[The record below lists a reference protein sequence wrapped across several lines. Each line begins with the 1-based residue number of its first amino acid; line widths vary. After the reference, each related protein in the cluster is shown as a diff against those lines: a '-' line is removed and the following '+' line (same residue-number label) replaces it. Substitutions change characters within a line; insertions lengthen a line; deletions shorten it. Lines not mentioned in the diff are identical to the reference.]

1 MPDNSLPQSNPSEAD
16 APPLKADAGEVAAMM
31 EAAEAQLGDPWSDD
45 AAIAFSEL
53 MECDEREVFPVNA
66 FEAMNRAG
74 QPLRMIP
81 EAYGG
86 TLYSCHESLLYSRT
100 LARRDLVLAAAG
112 LLPAIGYLSVMIAGS
127 EEQRRSFADFILR
140 GGGMSWGISERNH
153 GSDVISNE
161 CRAERRGDTYHVT
174 GHKWPIGFGDRS
186 EIMVV
191 HARTAQEMSPTSH
204 SLIAVDMR
212 KADRM
217 SYSHRPIERLYGV
230 RSLPLG
236 WVEFNETEVDPANV
250 IGREGDGLQIV
261 LRTHQALRTG
271 VAAIALGAADTGL
284 RIAMGFARDRRIFGN
299 PLVGLPLT
307 RRQLADAFAD
317 IFTGEI
323 MVTGASR
330 ALHYAPKR
338 MYLLSSLVKFT
349 VPTTMERLMGTLSV
363 LIGARYYLRFGFAK
377 GVFQKVLRDLGMT
390 GFVDGNTIVNLRVVG
405 NQMPL
410 AFEKTFQAWEEGLS
424 AKDSETLRNLYDPGI
439 KVPPPKWTK
448 LDLQNNGTDLAFMG
462 LADALRH
469 LEGHASPRALACGRE
484 LMAAIRDLAERWRR
498 ENERLGRK
506 FLQSAEFY
514 DIAEQY
520 CLLNAA
526 AACVQYADVARDS
539 VPEALRDVDWLAY
552 CVNRILQRFDPYR
565 RIPTAEEV
573 DDMFRGLERLYDEN
587 RAFSTIAY
595 RYAGEAASLSE
606 LGLMYE

>member
-1 MPDNSLPQSNPSEAD
+1 MLDNPLRQKGSTEAE
-16 APPLKADAGEVAAMM
+16 AVQTKAGAGEVAAMM
-31 EAAEAQLGDPWSDD
+31 EAAEAALGDPWDD
-45 AAIAFSEL
+45 AAGISFRDV

-66 FEAMNRAG
+66 FEAMNQAG
-74 QPLRMIP
+74 QPRRMVP

-86 TLYSCHESLLYSRT
+86 TLYSCHESLLFSRS

-112 LLPAIGYLSVMIAGS
+112 LLPAIGYLSVLIAGS
-127 EEQRRSFADFILR
+127 EEQRRTFAEFILR

-161 CRAERRGDTYHVT
+161 CHAVRKGDKYHVT

-186 EIMVV
+186 ECMVV
-191 HARTAQEMSPTSH
+191 HARTSPEMSPTSH

-217 SYSHRPIERLYGV
+217 SYRHRPIERLYGV
-230 RSLPLG
+230 RGLPLG
-236 WVEFNETEVDPANV
+236 WVEFNETEVDPANL

-284 RIAMGFARDRRIFGN
+284 RIAMGFARERKLFGN
-299 PLVGLPLT
+299 PIINLPLT
-307 RRQLADAFAD
+307 RRQLVDGFAD

-323 MVTGASR
+323 LVTGASR

-349 VPTTMERLMGTLSV
+349 VPTTIEKMMSTLSV
-363 LIGARYYLRFGFAK
+363 LIGARYYLRFGFAH

-390 GFVDGNTIVNLRVVG
+390 GFVDGNTLVNLRVVG

-410 AFEKTFQAWEEGLS
+410 AFDKTFDAWEKGLS
-424 AKDSETLRNLYDPGI
+424 EKDAETLRNLYNPTI
-439 KVPPPKWTK
+439 EVPLPKWTK

-462 LADALRH
+462 LADALKR
-469 LEGHASPRALACGRE
+469 LEGRASPRALEMGRE
-484 LMAAIRDLAERWRR
+484 LMAAIRDLADRYKA
-498 ENERLGRK
+498 ENARLGRK

-526 AACVQYADVARDS
+526 ATVIQYADVAWEDVPDALKDS
-539 VPEALRDVDWLAY
+539 DWLCY
-552 CVNRILQRFDPYR
+552 CINRILQRFDPYR
-565 RIPTAEEV
+565 RIPTEEEV
-573 DDMFRGLERLYDEN
+573 NDMFRGLERLYDEN

-595 RYAGEAASLSE
+595 RYAGETKSLSE